1 MAARTARA
9 GPSGPCASGL
19 NCSPPSAR
27 AWLSLNGRP
36 RGLSKGWR
44 RNDAPDDQGHLFR
57 RWPSPENR
65 TATRDGTSLV
75 LVQAGLQGLR
85 SGRLFFWLGVWAPS
99 NPAAGEN
106 EGSEHPVLRPCS
118 LSTMGRRASFN
129 QSLRANFR
137 HPEKTNPRHP
147 RPPSNKPNKLKARTR
162 KTNPEN
168 TFPLCFAALR
178 LLFPNP
184 ENRFVPDFV
193 PDLPGFLR
201 GPVRPQP
208 HILP

>member
-1 MAARTARA
+1 MT
-9 GPSGPCASGL
+9 PLMTKDTCSG
-19 NCSPPSAR
+19 
-27 AWLSLNGRP
+27 
-36 RGLSKGWR
+36 
-44 RNDAPDDQGHLFR
+44 D
-57 RWPSPENR
+57 
-65 TATRDGTSLV
+65 
-75 LVQAGLQGLR
+75 
-85 SGRLFFWLGVWAPS
+85 GRLPKTVRQRGMERPLFWCRLDHRGSGVAACFSGSACGHPS

-118 LSTMGRRASFN
+118 LSTMGRQASFN

-147 RPPSNKPNKLKARTR
+147 RHPRHPSNKPNKLKARTR